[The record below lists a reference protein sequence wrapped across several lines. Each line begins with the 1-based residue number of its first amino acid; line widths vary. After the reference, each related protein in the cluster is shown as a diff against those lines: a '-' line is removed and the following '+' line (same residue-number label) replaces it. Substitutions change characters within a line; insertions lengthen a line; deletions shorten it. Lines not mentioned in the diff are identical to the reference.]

1 MLLPWQKCL
10 FHTESR
16 WTKKVFASLKIV
28 NARPTS
34 ISKEKT
40 PFQSYYM
47 SQSDSLYPSYSSL
60 HCCFCAP
67 VLPTCPNRCAGCWG
81 DDLCLANQ
89 KVSCLIRPENQGVS
103 NSFYYKFSQL
113 TKTSLWFLS
122 FSAFQVT
129 LGLGLAHGVVGL
141 RHLAVHGAL
150 PKLGFLLSRWHSWR
164 YFIGFP
170 FIKMFTFF

>member
-1 MLLPWQKCL
+1 M
-10 FHTESR
+10 R
-16 WTKKVFASLKIV
+16 D
-28 NARPTS
+28 RPVS
-34 ISKEKT
+34 QRKKT

-89 KVSCLIRPENQGVS
+89 KYLASLDPKTEGFRTVSTT
-103 NSFYYKFSQL
+103 NSLNWQKHPCDSYHLLRSK
-113 TKTSLWFLS
+113 WLS
-122 FSAFQVT
+122 AW
-129 LGLGLAHGVVGL
+129 GLAHGVVGL

-150 PKLGFLLSRWHSWR
+150 PKLGFWCFLHRWHSWR